1 MSTQSKNVKSC
12 FARLLSRPIFARS
25 SSRRLSGSK
34 PPSSF
39 SCFKT
44 EKGQNDLPH
53 IISVNEVFKENASNE
68 PAFHQTTVIAQRDG
82 RFYYASVLTRA
93 DKVDKEAVRE
103 SLQLIPP
110 KKIYPAHEPEL
121 TRAPGLYIKTP
132 QLSTYSPDGGNVI
145 ASQTL
150 NEAKVYEIL
159 RKNPHP
165 ALGMCLGCVV
175 SDDGLVTGLE
185 LVRYEKTLFQRAHD
199 PAFYEGDT
207 RVKTMET
214 VKEAVRHLHNLGLAH
229 NDLSPLNIMF
239 GRGNSDE
246 PVVLDFDT
254 CHPEGTKLAKGGIVG
269 DWEGTSIK
277 KFDVSSFECDF
288 QALSYLEDWLL
299 RQQKALMRC
308 LDDCST
314 SVEHAVNLTP
324 TLALSS

>member
-1 MSTQSKNVKSC
+1 MST
-12 FARLLSRPIFARS
+12 RLENARS
-25 SSRRLSGSK
+25 FLGISGYEQADSTSSSETNK
-34 PPSSF
+34 D
-39 SCFKT
+39 
-44 EKGQNDLPH
+44 QNDLPR

-68 PAFHQTTVIAQRDG
+68 PVFDRTAVIAMRDDQV
-82 RFYYASVLTRA
+82 YYAAVLTRA
-93 DKVDKEAVRE
+93 DKVDKQAIYS
-103 SLQLIPP
+103 SLELVPP

-132 QLSTYSPDGGNVI
+132 QLSTYSPDSENVI

-150 NEAKVYEIL
+150 NEAKIYEIL

-165 ALGMCLGCVV
+165 ALGTCLGCLV

-207 RVKTMET
+207 RVKTMKT
-214 VKEAVRHLHNLGLAH
+214 VKEAVCHLHKLGLAH

-239 GRGNSDE
+239 GRGSSDE

-288 QALSYLEDWLL
+288 QALFYLEEWLS
-299 RQQKALMRC
+299 RQQKALMR
-308 LDDCST
+308 
-314 SVEHAVNLTP
+314 
-324 TLALSS
+324 

>member
-12 FARLLSRPIFARS
+12 FARLLSPPFFARS
-25 SSRRLSGSK
+25 SSR
-34 PPSSF
+34 
-39 SCFKT
+39 
-44 EKGQNDLPH
+44 QNDLPH

-132 QLSTYSPDGGNVI
+132 QLSTYSPDGGN
-145 ASQTL
+145 
-150 NEAKVYEIL
+150 
-159 RKNPHP
+159 NPHP

-214 VKEAVRHLHNLGLAH
+214 VKEAVLHLHNLGLAH

-254 CHPEGTKLAKGGIVG
+254 CHPEG
-269 DWEGTSIK
+269 
-277 KFDVSSFECDF
+277 
-288 QALSYLEDWLL
+288 
-299 RQQKALMRC
+299 
-308 LDDCST
+308 
-314 SVEHAVNLTP
+314 
-324 TLALSS
+324 